1 MTRTVRAALRLV
13 AAVIFAVTLA
23 LSVWLLSRPP
33 EGRAADCATAQ
44 AMRTYNQSQLAP
56 KRSAALASD
65 ADNSR
70 STLAYQNMVDQ
81 LQSFADRITTPDIRA
96 KADTVVAINRDM
108 FDHWKRWLAES
119 QSDSTVSGVPTD
131 SDRLYVHEFTEEARK
146 LKIVDAELEKACP
159 A

>member
-44 AMRTYNQSQLAP
+44 AVRAYNQSQLAP

-81 LQSFADRITTPDIRA
+81 T
-96 KADTVVAINRDM
+96 AILCRP
-108 FDHWKRWLAES
+108 HHHA
-119 QSDSTVSGVPTD
+119 
-131 SDRLYVHEFTEEARK
+131 
-146 LKIVDAELEKACP
+146 
-159 A
+159 